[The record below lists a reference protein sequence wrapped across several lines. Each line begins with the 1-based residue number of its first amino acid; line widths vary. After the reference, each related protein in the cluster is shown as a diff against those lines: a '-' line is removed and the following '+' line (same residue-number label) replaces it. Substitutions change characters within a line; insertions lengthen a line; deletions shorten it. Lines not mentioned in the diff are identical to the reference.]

1 MRRPVLFAMLAVAA
15 VPLPAAAKREAA
27 QVLMP
32 APEYRAGNEQ
42 WGYSEAITDGDTV
55 YLSGVVAWL
64 RPGETDPAI
73 AYDRAF
79 RQIGNVLKR
88 AGSSWDDV
96 IDMTT
101 YHTDLPAQLDPFVK
115 VKARYV
121 TAPYP
126 TWTAIDVDR
135 LVSDT
140 GLVEIKVVAKKAG

>member
-1 MRRPVLFAMLAVAA
+1 MRRLASLAVLLSLAA
-15 VPLPAAAKREAA
+15 PVSANAQRDPA

-32 APEYRAGNEQ
+32 PPEYRSGNEQ
-42 WGYSEAITDGDTV
+42 WGYSEAITHGDTI

-64 RPGETDPAI
+64 RPGETDQSVAFE
-73 AYDRAF
+73 RAF
-79 RQIGNVLKR
+79 RQIENVLKR
-88 AGSSWDDV
+88 AGSNWDNV

-135 LVSDT
+135 LVPDT
-140 GLVEIKVVAKKAG
+140 GLVEIKVVAKKAK